1 MRKFCGNTQYR
12 PKLCGNCAFPQN
24 FYARKLGNISVFYP
38 IDIYLLKVRNT
49 RTRSY
54 MCSKLRSCS
63 NVFNINFVHAIPI
76 FHAVMQTTENPVIWH
91 IMVGIY
97 MFKVN
102 NKNTRIRYEIC
113 SKLTIKAPEQRH

>member
-1 MRKFCGNTQYR
+1 
-12 PKLCGNCAFPQN
+12 
-24 FYARKLGNISVFYP
+24 
-38 IDIYLLKVRNT
+38 
-49 RTRSY
+49 

-63 NVFNINFVHAIPI
+63 NVSNINFVHVIPI

-91 IMVGIY
+91 IPAGIY

-102 NKNTRIRYEIC
+102 NKNSRIRYEIC